1 MSAMLDLKNVNSF
14 YGDAHVLFDID
25 LKIEEGQLVGLFG
38 RNGAGKTT
46 VLRSIMGLTPPRCEG
61 DIFFKGQS
69 IKGFPVYQIANMGIG
84 FVPEDRK
91 IFPNLTV
98 KKNLIVGRKSKREMK
113 KWDLDEVY
121 AYFPKLKSLENNL
134 GCEMSGGEQQ
144 MLTVARTMM
153 GDPELILLDEPT
165 EGLAPLIADNLLE
178 MIIKIRR
185 EHNVSMVVVEQF
197 SPKFLDFL
205 DVCYVLEMGHII
217 YGGDPQVLKKDLNLQ
232 KQLLGVG

>member
-1 MSAMLDLKNVNSF
+1 MLQLKNINSF
-14 YGDAHVLFDID
+14 YGNAHILFGIN
-25 LKIEEGQLVGLFG
+25 LTVEEGQVVGLFG
-38 RNGAGKTT
+38 RNGAGKTS

-61 DIFFKGQS
+61 QILYKGEELN
-69 IKGFPVYQIANMGIG
+69 GFPAYQIANKGIG

-98 KKNLIVGRKSKREMK
+98 RQNLVVGRKAKRENR

-121 AYFPKLKSLENNL
+121 AYFPKLKALENNL

-144 MLTVARTMM
+144 MLTVGRTMM

-165 EGLAPLIADNLLE
+165 EGLAPLIADHLMQ
-178 MIIKIRR
+178 MIIRIKNEYNI
-185 EHNVSMVVVEQF
+185 SMIVVEQF
-197 SPKFLDFL
+197 SPQVLDFL
-205 DVCYVLEMGHII
+205 DICYVLEMGKVIFE
-217 YGGDPQVLKKDLNLQ
+217 GDPRTLKEDEELQ